1 MVYYNEFDP
10 YAAQWLRNL
19 IDAGHIARGEVD
31 TRSIK
36 DVSASDLTGFVQC
49 HFFAGLG
56 GWSHALRLAGW
67 PDDRPVWT
75 GSCPCQPF
83 SAAGTQKGTADDRH
97 LWPVWFN
104 LIREC
109 RPGVVFGEQ
118 VEAAINHGWLDLVQS
133 DLESEGYA
141 CGAAGIP
148 VAGVGAPHIRQRL
161 WFVADADSGRHDGR
175 ATATGRQAGA
185 STGIASGSTFDQLAE
200 SNGFKRRAKQEPKQ
214 PARSERG
221 KSVRNGGTFDQLADD
236 LDTRLQGR
244 LPGGAHE
251 EQQNQHGHAGR
262 GGAIDF
268 WSDCDW
274 LPCRDGK
281 SRPVESCPQ
290 PLVDGSAESLGRVR
304 PDVIEKIE
312 EEIDASPM
320 ESKIRSPETMR
331 VLQQALTAQAERG
344 WPARG
349 LPGLCEAPF
358 LLAFVRQLAQQGWRI
373 AEGLSL
379 PCEKS
384 SPERVRVLR
393 NGEAVAG
400 SPCGRE
406 LEEQHAVESSDAVHF
421 LSSLL
426 ARHAHSAWGEAYRT
440 YAEIGSPLAVNA
452 RSRVGRLRA
461 YGNAIVAP
469 CAKEF
474 IEAYLES

>member
-19 IDAGHIARGEVD
+19 IDAGHIAKGDVD

-36 DVSASDLTGFVQC
+36 DVNASDLTGYVQC

-148 VAGVGAPHIRQRL
+148 AAGVGAPHIRQRL
-161 WFVADADSGRHDGR
+161 WFVADDTNSRRSRIGWRGEAR
-175 ATATGRQAGA
+175 A
-185 STGIASGSTFDQLAE
+185 AE
-200 SNGFKRRAKQEPKQ
+200 
-214 PARSERG
+214 RSEVGR
-221 KSVRNGGTFDQLADD
+221 LADD
-236 LDTRLQGR
+236 LDTGLQGR

-262 GGAIDF
+262 GRAIDF

-281 SRPVESCPQ
+281 SRPVESGTF
-290 PLVDGSAESLGRVR
+290 PLVNGA
-304 PDVIEKIE
+304 
-312 EEIDASPM
+312 
-320 ESKIRSPETMR
+320 
-331 VLQQALTAQAERG
+331 TA
-344 WPARG
+344 
-349 LPGLCEAPF
+349 
-358 LLAFVRQLAQQGWRI
+358 
-373 AEGLSL
+373 
-379 PCEKS
+379 
-384 SPERVRVLR
+384 
-393 NGEAVAG
+393 
-400 SPCGRE
+400 
-406 LEEQHAVESSDAVHF
+406 
-421 LSSLL
+421 
-426 ARHAHSAWGEAYRT
+426 
-440 YAEIGSPLAVNA
+440 
-452 RSRVGRLRA
+452 RVGRLRA
-461 YGNAIVAP
+461 YGNAIVPQVAQV
-469 CAKEF
+469 F

>member
-19 IDAGHIARGEVD
+19 IDAGHIAKGDVD

-36 DVSASDLTGFVQC
+36 DVNASELVGYVQC

-148 VAGVGAPHIRQRL
+148 AAGVGAPHIRQRL
-161 WFVADADSGRHDGR
+161 WFVADDTNSRRSRIGWRGEAR
-175 ATATGRQAGA
+175 A
-185 STGIASGSTFDQLAE
+185 AE
-200 SNGFKRRAKQEPKQ
+200 
-214 PARSERG
+214 RSEVGR
-221 KSVRNGGTFDQLADD
+221 LADD

-262 GGAIDF
+262 GRAINF

-281 SRPVESCPQ
+281 SRPVESGTF
-290 PLVDGSAESLGRVR
+290 PLVNGA
-304 PDVIEKIE
+304 
-312 EEIDASPM
+312 
-320 ESKIRSPETMR
+320 
-331 VLQQALTAQAERG
+331 TA
-344 WPARG
+344 
-349 LPGLCEAPF
+349 
-358 LLAFVRQLAQQGWRI
+358 
-373 AEGLSL
+373 
-379 PCEKS
+379 
-384 SPERVRVLR
+384 
-393 NGEAVAG
+393 
-400 SPCGRE
+400 
-406 LEEQHAVESSDAVHF
+406 
-421 LSSLL
+421 
-426 ARHAHSAWGEAYRT
+426 
-440 YAEIGSPLAVNA
+440 
-452 RSRVGRLRA
+452 RVGRLRA
-461 YGNAIVAP
+461 YGNAIVPQVAQV
-469 CAKEF
+469 F